1 MQGKFF
7 TALYSF
13 ALHTAF
19 LVELG
24 LPFASFA
31 QATPPAPL
39 QMSNAQADVAIMA
52 YYPARARAAGIPGKA
67 FLTCGLTEKA
77 RLYGAPIGRSSAV
90 LRLKDSQ

>member
-13 ALHTAF
+13 ALHLAF

-39 QMSNAQADVAIMA
+39 QMS
-52 YYPARARAAGIPGKA
+52 RAVH
-67 FLTCGLTEKA
+67 GLIE
-77 RLYGAPIGRSSAV
+77 S
-90 LRLKDSQ
+90 